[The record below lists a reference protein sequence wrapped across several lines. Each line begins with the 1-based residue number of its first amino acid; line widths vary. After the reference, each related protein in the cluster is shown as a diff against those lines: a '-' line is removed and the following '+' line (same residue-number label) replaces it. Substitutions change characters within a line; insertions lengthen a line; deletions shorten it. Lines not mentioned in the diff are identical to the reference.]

1 MRELRRLLGY
11 AQRYW
16 PHLSASVALMA
27 IAGCAT
33 SLVTLLVGPLLFQ
46 VLDVHAAD
54 SPVPLY
60 TDPIFHHTF
69 YLNDLF
75 PASIHNAWTMMGTA
89 IICVFLINGL
99 CDYFGNYLVNFAG
112 FSAVTNLKNA
122 VFDKVQRQGAEFFES
137 QSTGQLM
144 SSIMNDTDKVQVAL
158 SHILADFLRQ
168 IFAALGLL
176 LVVIGK
182 DWQLSLISLT
192 VVPLVIWP
200 VTRIGRRIRRTS
212 RNTQDRQADMTQI
225 LQETLSGHM
234 VVKAFGAEAYESRR
248 FRESSRRLLR
258 TNLQYVLQQAISS
271 PLIEMV
277 GAVVIVGLLW
287 YARNQIKAGGL
298 TPTDFATFVV
308 ALMLLLQPVKR
319 LVGIHNIFEQALGAS
334 QRVFEYLD
342 HAEEIVEKPGAR
354 TLTGFR
360 EAIVFHNVSF
370 RYPNAPK
377 GFQVHG
383 LDLAV
388 RAGEVLALAGPSGA
402 GKTTLA
408 NLVPRFYDVTAG
420 SITIDGYDLRDVNM
434 ASLREQ
440 IGIVAQD
447 TFLFNDT
454 VANNIAYGRPGTTM
468 EAIREAAHNA
478 LADEF
483 IERMPDGYSAIIGD
497 RGFRLSGGQRQRIA
511 IARALLKNAPILIL
525 DEATSHLDTES
536 EMLVQ
541 KALANLM
548 AGRTVIVIAHR
559 LSTIRRADKIVV
571 LEKGRVRE
579 SGTHDQLMNQEG
591 IYRRLHELQFVTAES
606 AVD

>member
-27 IAGCAT
+27 IAGGAT

-75 PASIHNAWTMMGTA
+75 PASLHNTWTMMGTA
-89 IICVFLINGL
+89 IICVFLVNGL

-158 SHILADFLRQ
+158 
-168 IFAALGLL
+168 
-176 LVVIGK
+176 
-182 DWQLSLISLT
+182 
-192 VVPLVIWP
+192 VIWP
-200 VTRIGRRIRRTS
+200 VTKIGRRIRRTS
-212 RNTQDRQADMTQI
+212 RSTQDRQADMTQI

-234 VVKAFGAEAYESRR
+234 VVKAFGAEGYESRR

-308 ALMLLLQPVKR
+308 ALMLLLQPVK
-319 LVGIHNIFEQALGAS
+319 
-334 QRVFEYLD
+334 
-342 HAEEIVEKPGAR
+342 
-354 TLTGFR
+354 
-360 EAIVFHNVSF
+360 
-370 RYPNAPK
+370 
-377 GFQVHG
+377 
-383 LDLAV
+383 
-388 RAGEVLALAGPSGA
+388 
-402 GKTTLA
+402 
-408 NLVPRFYDVTAG
+408 
-420 SITIDGYDLRDVNM
+420 
-434 ASLREQ
+434 
-440 IGIVAQD
+440 
-447 TFLFNDT
+447 
-454 VANNIAYGRPGTTM
+454 
-468 EAIREAAHNA
+468 
-478 LADEF
+478 
-483 IERMPDGYSAIIGD
+483 
-497 RGFRLSGGQRQRIA
+497 
-511 IARALLKNAPILIL
+511 
-525 DEATSHLDTES
+525 
-536 EMLVQ
+536 
-541 KALANLM
+541 
-548 AGRTVIVIAHR
+548 
-559 LSTIRRADKIVV
+559 
-571 LEKGRVRE
+571 
-579 SGTHDQLMNQEG
+579 
-591 IYRRLHELQFVTAES
+591 
-606 AVD
+606 